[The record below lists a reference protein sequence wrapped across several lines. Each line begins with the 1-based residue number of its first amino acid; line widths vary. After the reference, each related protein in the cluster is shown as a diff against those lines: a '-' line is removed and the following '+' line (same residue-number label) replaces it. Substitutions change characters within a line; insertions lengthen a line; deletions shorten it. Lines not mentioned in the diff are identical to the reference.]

1 MAENRKIV
9 LGGREFMLRP
19 FTLDQLQELG
29 EDLQLMNPLLKDG
42 LAAIRKCVLATV
54 IEPLGNEE
62 FGLLPVTL
70 DELHLAS
77 TELAEASGL
86 RPLIKRL
93 AAERAARQPS

>member
-1 MAENRKIV
+1 MAENRKII
-9 LGGREFMLRP
+9 LGGREFTLRP
-19 FTLDQLQELG
+19 LDLDQLQELG

-42 LAAIRKCVLATV
+42 VAAIRKCMLATMV
-54 IEPLGNEE
+54 EPISNEE
-62 FGLLPVTL
+62 FGKLPVTL

-93 AAERAARQPS
+93 AAARAASQPS